1 MQKRKCSTSSVDN
14 IILFQEMFEGIGRLY
29 RWQIWIIWSQCHTEW
44 ENMKYHHI
52 CGSTSPFL
60 TLILH
65 WDLCSFEACEPE
77 HVVSVGFWFCTLLFF
92 HASNPCFIICFWFPL
107 TVLLANQ
114 PWCYWVCIMSFLA
127 QESITSSH
135 SQKHTLNK
143 EYKYHLVKPLFDA
156 YLPFVTLLKIGLSF
170 ACLCTGK

>member
-1 MQKRKCSTSSVDN
+1 MIDLNYFKPVPHRVREYEVPPSLWQHKPIPHSHSALRPLFFWGLWARACCFCRFLVLY
-14 IILFQEMFEGIGRLY
+14 III
-29 RWQIWIIWSQCHTEW
+29 
-44 ENMKYHHI
+44 
-52 CGSTSPFL
+52 
-60 TLILH
+60 
-65 WDLCSFEACEPE
+65 
-77 HVVSVGFWFCTLLFF
+77 F